1 VNTRFTFNIGKEVKF
16 MEYTSPMIQS
26 LGEGQLLAVQGTW
39 FAAPIALALS
49 IAVAV
54 AVAAVVLPT
63 VVVV

>member
-1 VNTRFTFNIGKEVKF
+1 